1 MAYNKHKWKARTG
14 VGLNKF
20 KDADGRVYEFTPAP
34 DEVTE
39 PGTPFS
45 AEWMNEIEAGIAAAG
60 IIYAVCDTAAGTAAK
75 VVNTG
80 GAPEQLANGDNFRI
94 LFVNEVQ
101 EGATLNVNGLGAY
114 PIIDNY
120 TGEAIVLGDIGAGY
134 VSDIIFENG
143 QYMLLNAYRA
153 AAAPSGHQLFTE
165 SGTFTVPARVTSIRV
180 SACAAGVG
188 EYAGAGIENVIYNV
202 TPGQKI
208 ELTIGTG
215 NTKIGDFE
223 TLIAGT
229 LASSKPSTKLG
240 YATGY
245 SGGKGYA
252 AGGYGGYYGYGGGG
266 CGSAFSTSARGGG
279 GGAGEGAAG
288 GSVSTGSN
296 TGAQGGGGT
305 GGTGGSSSEES
316 SGGSAGGNAT
326 VGTLLYDGG
335 PASGGGLKG
344 GSGSIYGA
352 GGGGGANY
360 TGSSQH
366 GGGGGAGGYGAG
378 GGDSVRSNAKGT
390 PSNGMVLIEWGFTL

>member
-1 MAYNKHKWKARTG
+1 MAYNKHEWKARTG

-34 DEVTE
+34 DEVTQ

-45 AEWMNEIEAGIAAAG
+45 AEWMNEMEAGIAAAG
-60 IIYAVCDTAAGTAAK
+60 IIYAVCDTAADTAAK
-75 VVNTG
+75 VVNTS

-101 EGATLNVNGLGAY
+101 AGATLNVNGLGAY

-134 VSDIIFENG
+134 VSDIIFENE

-188 EYAGAGIENVIYNV
+188 QYAGAGIENVIYYV

-229 LASSKPSTKLG
+229 LASSKPSTNMLQDIP
-240 YATGY
+240 A
-245 SGGKGYA
+245 A
-252 AGGYGGYYGYGGGG
+252 AGKQTVVTVAITVTAAAVAAVHPVRLDLAAAAALGTERQAGARTHSPAAVKGGE
-266 CGSAFSTSARGGG
+266 APAAPEVHLPRDQ
-279 GGAGEGAAG
+279 AGVQPAETPR
-288 GSVSTGSN
+288 SVHCYMVEDPRAVEDLKAEAVRFMAQAVEAEHIIQPLSN
-296 TGAQGGGGT
+296 TAAVAVQ
-305 GGTGGSSSEES
+305 
-316 SGGSAGGNAT
+316 AAT
-326 VGTLLYDGG
+326 AAVEAAVTEATQTAHRLMAWY
-335 PASGGGLKG
+335 
-344 GSGSIYGA
+344 
-352 GGGGGANY
+352 
-360 TGSSQH
+360 
-366 GGGGGAGGYGAG
+366 
-378 GGDSVRSNAKGT
+378 
-390 PSNGMVLIEWGFTL
+390 